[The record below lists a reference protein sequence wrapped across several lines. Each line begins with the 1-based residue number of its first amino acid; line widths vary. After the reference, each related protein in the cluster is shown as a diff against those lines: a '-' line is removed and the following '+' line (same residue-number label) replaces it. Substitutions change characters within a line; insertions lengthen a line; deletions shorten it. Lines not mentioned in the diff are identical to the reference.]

1 MPADTLTTV
10 FMSLRSRLRATAVSI
25 LHSDAEADDV
35 LHDAF
40 INMWRR
46 GHDDSARH
54 VTGGL
59 FVAVRNGCIDR
70 LRRRRHDVDAGVE
83 AADGCVD
90 PETAADAAEDLG
102 RVLRFVRTQLPEKA
116 SRAFEMY
123 VVDELEYTDIAD
135 RLGITVELARTYVS
149 RVRKRIRQQFSD
161 IQ

>member
-40 INMWRR
+40 INMWHR
-46 GHDDSARH
+46 GPVDSAH
-54 VTGGL
+54 ATGGL
-59 FVAVRNGCIDR
+59 FVAVKNGCIDR
-70 LRRRRHDVDAGVE
+70 LRRRKRDLGTPATPGS
-83 AADGCVD
+83 VD
-90 PETAADAAEDLG
+90 PGAAADAAEDLE
-102 RVLRFVRTQLPEKA
+102 RVLRFVRTQLPDKA

-123 VVDELEYTDIAD
+123 VVDELEYTDIAR
-135 RLGITVELARTYVS
+135 RLDITVELARTYVS
-149 RVRKRIRQQFSD
+149 RTRKRIRQQFSD